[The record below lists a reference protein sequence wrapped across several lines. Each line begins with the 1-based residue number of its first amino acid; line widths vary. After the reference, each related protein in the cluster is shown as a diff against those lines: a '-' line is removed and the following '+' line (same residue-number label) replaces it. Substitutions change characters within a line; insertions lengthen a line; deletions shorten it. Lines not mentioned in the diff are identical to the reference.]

1 MDILRVV
8 LLAAIS
14 CGALFDGIQARAE
27 SQDASQTAPD
37 ATISGEVSAVAT
49 VQQRYAIE
57 IEASNTRLQVRVND
71 VPVAFKVFRD
81 RQTIDVAFNEWIKA
95 GTNTIDVQ
103 MDRFDGVK
111 PYTAKFN
118 VYFQS
123 PTQVIHNQ
131 RGTLYSSPH
140 QLSLPLRQTLTMKSS
155 NAVRLRVWDAE
166 KIEMDDDEKDRLI
179 TDVNSTREQM
189 MTALSKGDNAFLATF
204 DKPIRDEIDIAYG
217 RTPQTDEELLKQ
229 RTAIA
234 LKFRE
239 LVNASVVASPE
250 IDEDSM
256 RLDMIANGHLVRVMR
271 LDGAPVID
279 VTRGGLR
286 YTINNPIYGLI
297 GGLWVLLR
305 NP

>member
-1 MDILRVV
+1 
-8 LLAAIS
+8 
-14 CGALFDGIQARAE
+14 
-27 SQDASQTAPD
+27 
-37 ATISGEVSAVAT
+37 
-49 VQQRYAIE
+49 
-57 IEASNTRLQVRVND
+57 
-71 VPVAFKVFRD
+71 
-81 RQTIDVAFNEWIKA
+81 
-95 GTNTIDVQ
+95 
-103 MDRFDGVK
+103 
-111 PYTAKFN
+111 
-118 VYFQS
+118 
-123 PTQVIHNQ
+123 
-131 RGTLYSSPH
+131 
-140 QLSLPLRQTLTMKSS
+140 MKSS

>member
-123 PTQVIHNQ
+123 PDT
-131 RGTLYSSPH
+131 GYS
-140 QLSLPLRQTLTMKSS
+140 
-155 NAVRLRVWDAE
+155 
-166 KIEMDDDEKDRLI
+166 
-179 TDVNSTREQM
+179 
-189 MTALSKGDNAFLATF
+189 
-204 DKPIRDEIDIAYG
+204 
-217 RTPQTDEELLKQ
+217 
-229 RTAIA
+229 
-234 LKFRE
+234 
-239 LVNASVVASPE
+239 
-250 IDEDSM
+250 
-256 RLDMIANGHLVRVMR
+256 
-271 LDGAPVID
+271 
-279 VTRGGLR
+279 
-286 YTINNPIYGLI
+286 
-297 GGLWVLLR
+297 
-305 NP
+305 